1 MPMTMPSMVGTQ
13 LSKRVAPPPSSE
25 PSTIFPRVVAAVQQR
40 RAAFSGPLEWLSA
53 ASAPHPPCG
62 STAAGL
68 GNHGAGKSW
77 GPGPCMILSDID
89 FRKLM
94 ILKPF

>member
-1 MPMTMPSMVGTQ
+1 MTMPSMVGIH
-13 LSKRVAPPPSSE
+13 LSKRVAPLPSSE
-25 PSTIFPRVVAAVQQR
+25 PLPIFPLAVAAVQQL
-40 RAAFSGPLEWLSA
+40 RAAFSGPPERPSA

-62 STAAGL
+62 SKAAGL

-77 GPGPCMILSDID
+77 GPGPCMMLSDID